1 MYRFILRRTLHD
13 RKLPSVVI
21 HRARPV
27 FVKCSEKS
35 PRKADYS
42 KQKKKPRKKKL
53 VKLPI

>member
-27 FVKCSEKS
+27 FVKCSEK
-35 PRKADYS
+35 AHV
-42 KQKKKPRKKKL
+42 KQIIRNKRNPEKKL